1 MAVVFLEGGPSPNGE
16 HQNESWTSSWGMSI
30 RAVERKDAQNNQ
42 TQFVAESRIF
52 SIALH
57 HAIEISLESN
67 YQKLTM
73 TTVKANKLRS
83 S

>member
-1 MAVVFLEGGPSPNGE
+1 
-16 HQNESWTSSWGMSI
+16 MSI

-42 TQFVAESRIF
+42 AQFVAESRIF

-67 YQKLTM
+67 
-73 TTVKANKLRS
+73 
-83 S
+83 